1 MDDKG
6 RPGGQGKRSKGDLM
20 ASQADNEAKDKGEKK
35 SFRRRQYLVDR
46 KRQLA
51 ATVRVAGLVLVLL
64 IVLNAV
70 LAWQNF
76 NVTAS
81 VMATNPDAGERMRA
95 ADMRNMAITAGI
107 SLIIL
112 AMVVMRSIMLTHRT
126 AGAVYKISMCLE
138 QVGDFNFDVNL
149 RLRNDDNLRALEDPF
164 NKMAGNLRRRAI
176 DDYQAMKKL
185 ADEIEEH
192 GSPVDAEM
200 LRRIADSTARMA
212 K

>member
-1 MDDKG
+1 MT
-6 RPGGQGKRSKGDLM
+6 SH
-20 ASQADNEAKDKGEKK
+20 ADNEAKDQGDKK

-51 ATVRVAGLVLVLL
+51 ATIRVAGLVLVLL
-64 IVLNAV
+64 ITLNAV
-70 LAWQNF
+70 LAWQNY
-76 NVTAS
+76 NATQS
-81 VMATNPDAGERMRA
+81 VMMMNPQVGERLHA
-95 ADMRNMAITAGI
+95 ADMRNMAITAAI

-112 AMVVMRSIMLTHRT
+112 AMVVVRSIMLTHRT
-126 AGAVYKISMCLE
+126 AGAVYKISQCLG

-164 NKMAGNLRRRAI
+164 NKMAGNLRRRAL

-192 GSPVDAEM
+192 GNPVDAEM
-200 LRRIADSTARMA
+200 LRRIADATARMA

>member
-1 MDDKG
+1 MT
-6 RPGGQGKRSKGDLM
+6 SH
-20 ASQADNEAKDKGEKK
+20 ADNEAKDQGDKK

-51 ATVRVAGLVLVLL
+51 ATIRVAGLVLILL
-64 IVLNAV
+64 VTLNAV
-70 LAWQNF
+70 LAWQNY
-76 NVTAS
+76 NATQS
-81 VMATNPDAGERMRA
+81 VMMMNPQVGERMHA
-95 ADMRNMAITAGI
+95 ADMRNMAITAAI

-112 AMVVMRSIMLTHRT
+112 AMVVVRSIMLTHRT
-126 AGAVYKISMCLE
+126 AGAVYKISLCLGE
-138 QVGDFNFDVNL
+138 VGDFNFDVNL

-164 NKMAGNLRRRAI
+164 NRMAGNLRRRAL

-192 GSPVDAEM
+192 GNPVDAEM
-200 LRRIADSTARMA
+200 LRRIADATARMA

>member
-1 MDDKG
+1 MT
-6 RPGGQGKRSKGDLM
+6 
-20 ASQADNEAKDKGEKK
+20 SQADNEAKDKGDKK
-35 SFRRRQYLVDR
+35 SYRRRQYLVDR

-51 ATVRVAGLVLVLL
+51 ATVRIAGLVLVLL

-70 LAWQNF
+70 LAWQNY
-76 NVTAS
+76 NTTQS
-81 VMATNPDAGERMRA
+81 VMASNPTAGERMRA
-95 ADMRNMAITAGI
+95 ADIRNVAITAGI

-138 QVGDFNFDVNL
+138 EVGEFNFDVNL
-149 RLRNDDNLRALEDPF
+149 RLRNEDNIRALEDPF

-200 LRRIADSTARMA
+200 LRRIADSTSRMA

>member
-1 MDDKG
+1 MT
-6 RPGGQGKRSKGDLM
+6 
-20 ASQADNEAKDKGEKK
+20 SQADNEAKDKGDKK
-35 SFRRRQYLVDR
+35 SYRRRQYLVDR

-70 LAWQNF
+70 LAWQNY
-76 NVTAS
+76 NTTQS
-81 VMATNPDAGERMRA
+81 VMASNPTAGERMRA
-95 ADMRNMAITAGI
+95 ADIRNAAITAGI

-138 QVGDFNFDVNL
+138 EVGEFNFDVNL
-149 RLRNDDNLRALEDPF
+149 RLRNEDNIRALEDPF
-164 NKMAGNLRRRAI
+164 NKMAGNLRRRTI

-192 GSPVDAEM
+192 GNPVDAEM
-200 LRRIADSTARMA
+200 LRRIADSTSRMA

>member
-1 MDDKG
+1 MT
-6 RPGGQGKRSKGDLM
+6 SN
-20 ASQADNEAKDKGEKK
+20 ADNEAKDQGEQK

-51 ATVRVAGLVLVLL
+51 ATIRVAGLVLILL
-64 IVLNAV
+64 VTLNAV
-70 LAWQNF
+70 LAWQNY
-76 NVTAS
+76 NATQS
-81 VMATNPDAGERMRA
+81 VMMMNPQVGERMQA
-95 ADMRNMAITAGI
+95 ADMRNMAITAAI

-112 AMVVMRSIMLTHRT
+112 AMVVVRSIMLTHRT
-126 AGAVYKISMCLE
+126 AGAVYKISLCLG

-164 NKMAGNLRRRAI
+164 NRMAGNLRRRAL

-192 GSPVDAEM
+192 GNPVDAEM
-200 LRRIADSTARMA
+200 LRRIADATARTA

>member
-1 MDDKG
+1 MT
-6 RPGGQGKRSKGDLM
+6 
-20 ASQADNEAKDKGEKK
+20 SQADNEAKDKGDKK
-35 SFRRRQYLVDR
+35 SYRRRQYLVDR

-51 ATVRVAGLVLVLL
+51 ATVRIAGLVLVLL

-70 LAWQNF
+70 LAWQNY
-76 NVTAS
+76 NTTQS
-81 VMATNPDAGERMRA
+81 VMASNPTAGERMRA
-95 ADMRNMAITAGI
+95 ADIRNVAITAGI

-138 QVGDFNFDVNL
+138 EVGEFNFDVNL
-149 RLRNDDNLRALEDPF
+149 RLRNEDNIRALEDPF
-164 NKMAGNLRRRAI
+164 NKMAGNLRRRAL

-200 LRRIADSTARMA
+200 LRRIADSTSRMA

>member
-1 MDDKG
+1 MT
-6 RPGGQGKRSKGDLM
+6 
-20 ASQADNEAKDKGEKK
+20 SQADDAAKDKGDKK
-35 SFRRRQYLVDR
+35 SYRRRQYLVDR

-51 ATVRVAGLVLVLL
+51 ATVRIAGLVLVLL
-64 IVLNAV
+64 LVLNAV
-70 LAWQNF
+70 LAWQNY
-76 NVTAS
+76 NTTQA
-81 VMATNPDAGERMRA
+81 VMMSNPEVGERMRA
-95 ADMRNMAITAGI
+95 VDMRNIAITAGI

-138 QVGDFNFDVNL
+138 QVGDFNYDVDL
-149 RLRNDDNLRALEDPF
+149 RLRNDDNLKALEDPF

-176 DDYQAMKKL
+176 DDYQSMKKL

-192 GSPVDAEM
+192 GNPVDAEM
-200 LRRIADSTARMA
+200 LRRIADSAARLA

>member
-1 MDDKG
+1 MT
-6 RPGGQGKRSKGDLM
+6 P
-20 ASQADNEAKDKGEKK
+20 QADNGAKDEGDKK

-51 ATVRVAGLVLVLL
+51 STMRIAGLVLVLL
-64 IVLNAV
+64 IMLNAV
-70 LAWQNF
+70 LAWQNY
-76 NVTAS
+76 NATQA
-81 VMATNPDAGERMRA
+81 VMVSNPEVGERMRA
-95 ADMRNMAITAGI
+95 VDMRNMAITAGI

-126 AGAVYKISMCLE
+126 AGAVYKISQCLE
-138 QVGDFNFDVNL
+138 QVGEFNYDVNL
-149 RLRNDDNLRALEDPF
+149 RLRNEDNIRALEDPF
-164 NKMAGNLRRRAI
+164 NKMAGNLRRRAL

-192 GSPVDAEM
+192 GNPVDAEM
-200 LRRIADSTARMA
+200 LRRIADSTAKMA

>member
-1 MDDKG
+1 MT
-6 RPGGQGKRSKGDLM
+6 
-20 ASQADNEAKDKGEKK
+20 SQPDNEAKDQGDKK

-51 ATVRVAGLVLVLL
+51 ATVRIAGLVLVLL
-64 IVLNAV
+64 LVLNAV
-70 LAWQNF
+70 LAWQNY
-76 NVTAS
+76 NTTQS
-81 VMATNPDAGERMRA
+81 VMASNPEVGERMRA
-95 ADMRNMAITAGI
+95 VDMRNMAITAGI

-126 AGAVYKISMCLE
+126 AGAVYKISQCLE
-138 QVGDFNFDVNL
+138 QVGDLNFDINL

-164 NKMAGNLRRRAI
+164 NKMAGTLRRRAI

-192 GSPVDAEM
+192 GNPVDAEM
-200 LRRIADSTARMA
+200 LRRIADSTAKMA

>member
-1 MDDKG
+1 MT
-6 RPGGQGKRSKGDLM
+6 
-20 ASQADNEAKDKGEKK
+20 SQADDAAKDKGDKK
-35 SFRRRQYLVDR
+35 SYRRRQYLVDR

-51 ATVRVAGLVLVLL
+51 ATVRIAGLILVLL
-64 IVLNAV
+64 LVLNAV
-70 LAWQNF
+70 LAWQNY
-76 NVTAS
+76 NTTQA
-81 VMATNPDAGERMRA
+81 VMMTNPEVGERMRA
-95 ADMRNMAITAGI
+95 VDMRNIAITAGI

-138 QVGDFNFDVNL
+138 EVGDFNYDVNL
-149 RLRNDDNLRALEDPF
+149 RLRNDDNLKALEDPF

-176 DDYQAMKKL
+176 DDYQSMKKL

-192 GSPVDAEM
+192 GNPVDAEM
-200 LRRIADSTARMA
+200 LRRIADSAARLA

>member
-1 MDDKG
+1 MT
-6 RPGGQGKRSKGDLM
+6 
-20 ASQADNEAKDKGEKK
+20 SQAEKEAKDKGDKK

-51 ATVRVAGLVLVLL
+51 ATVRIAGLVLVLL

-70 LAWQNF
+70 LAWQNY
-76 NVTAS
+76 NTTQS
-81 VMATNPDAGERMRA
+81 VMISNPAAAERMHA
-95 ADMRNMAITAGI
+95 DDMRNMAITAGI

-138 QVGDFNFDVNL
+138 QIGDFNFDINL
-149 RLRNDDNLRALEDPF
+149 RLRNDDNLRGLEDPF
-164 NKMAGNLRRRAI
+164 NKMAGNLRRRAVE
-176 DDYQAMKKL
+176 DYQAMKKL
-185 ADEIEEH
+185 ADEIEDH
-192 GSPVDAEM
+192 GNPVDAEM
-200 LRRIADSTARMA
+200 LRRIADSTARLV

>member
-1 MDDKG
+1 MT
-6 RPGGQGKRSKGDLM
+6 
-20 ASQADNEAKDKGEKK
+20 SQADNEAKDQGDKK
-35 SFRRRQYLVDR
+35 SYRRRQYLVDR

-70 LAWQNF
+70 LAWQNY
-76 NVTAS
+76 NTTQS
-81 VMATNPDAGERMRA
+81 VMVSNPAAAERMHA
-95 ADMRNMAITAGI
+95 VDMRNMAITAGI

-112 AMVVMRSIMLTHRT
+112 AMVVIRSIMLTHRT
-126 AGAVYKISMCLE
+126 AGAVYKISLCLE
-138 QVGDFNFDVNL
+138 QVGDFNFDINL

-176 DDYQAMKKL
+176 EDYQAMKKL